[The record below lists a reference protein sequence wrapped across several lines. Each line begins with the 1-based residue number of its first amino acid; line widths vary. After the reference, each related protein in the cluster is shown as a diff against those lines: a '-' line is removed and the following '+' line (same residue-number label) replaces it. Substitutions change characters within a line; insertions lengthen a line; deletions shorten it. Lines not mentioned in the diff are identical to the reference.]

1 MKPAGPAGAGSERR
15 QIIGSCGCRPESKND
30 NEASTVYPRDRRR
43 SPCPVA
49 QPASPGVATCH
60 HHRRVARS
68 APTARGT
75 KPTCHMIRSH
85 SEPSTEQCKTRNPS
99 GTAVSPKNNTT
110 TLLEAGHGSPR
121 LSTTNMAPAEHSTAQ
136 TQSRRRTSICSL
148 YSELSLDQ
156 YDFPTPPQLELN
168 RRYFEPSDNHSSR
181 NVQGPVLFRG
191 DEAVTDRI
199 SPPLHLAY
207 GRDGSTTP
215 SSTSSR
221 SSQSFSLLTPVTT
234 GDFCLKTFWPS
245 ASDHPSKEDDSPGDY
260 AVDLRFQH
268 GLAGI
273 AGILLSP
280 KEESSFV
287 LPDIPIDA
295 LSPIEWGTA
304 I

>member
-1 MKPAGPAGAGSERR
+1 
-15 QIIGSCGCRPESKND
+15 
-30 NEASTVYPRDRRR
+30 
-43 SPCPVA
+43 
-49 QPASPGVATCH
+49 
-60 HHRRVARS
+60 
-68 APTARGT
+68 
-75 KPTCHMIRSH
+75 
-85 SEPSTEQCKTRNPS
+85 
-99 GTAVSPKNNTT
+99 
-110 TLLEAGHGSPR
+110 
-121 LSTTNMAPAEHSTAQ
+121 MALAEHSTAP
-136 TQSRRRTSICSL
+136 TQSRRRTSISSL

-168 RRYFEPSDNHSSR
+168 RRCFEPSDNHSSR

-191 DEAVTDRI
+191 GEVVTDRI

-245 ASDHPSKEDDSPGDY
+245 ANDTKEDDSPGDY
-260 AVDLRFQH
+260 DLDLRFQH

-280 KEESSFV
+280 KEESCFV

-295 LSPIEWGTA
+295 LNPIEWGTA